1 METVNDHGA
10 KGRTLVSGTRTL
22 IMIAMVLGLMLG
34 GATVWAVGSPGTAQ
48 AQLNQ
53 TAGTPA
59 AATAVVS
66 IPSVACAAGFDPY
79 IRSELY
85 FGTTLPEGTAT
96 TSDDWQHF
104 LDTEITPRFP
114 DGLTVLT
121 GYGQWRNSQG
131 VITKE
136 GSILLIILYPVE
148 TAQES
153 SAKLDQI
160 RELYKEQFH
169 QESVL
174 RADDAL
180 PVCASF

>member
-1 METVNDHGA
+1 
-10 KGRTLVSGTRTL
+10 
-22 IMIAMVLGLMLG
+22 MVLGLTLG
-34 GATVWAVGSPGTAQ
+34 GGVVWALGGPAAGQ
-48 AQLNQ
+48 AQHNQ
-53 TAGTPA
+53 VAGTPE
-59 AATAVVS
+59 AATPVASTPVVS
-66 IPSVACAAGFDPY
+66 CAPGFDPY

-104 LDTEITPRFP
+104 LDTQITPRFP

-153 SAKLDQI
+153 STKLEEI

-180 PVCASF
+180 PVCTSF

>member
-1 METVNDHGA
+1 
-10 KGRTLVSGTRTL
+10 
-22 IMIAMVLGLMLG
+22 MVLGLMVGG
-34 GATVWAVGSPGTAQ
+34 GAVWTTGAPGTVQ
-48 AQLNQ
+48 AQQNQ
-53 TAGTPA
+53 IAGTPEAATPVSQA
-59 AATAVVS
+59 AAVN
-66 IPSVACAAGFDPY
+66 CAAGFDPY

-121 GYGQWRNSQG
+121 GYGQWRNSKG

-153 SAKLDQI
+153 SAKLEEI

-180 PVCASF
+180 PVCTSF